1 MDKEKVKG
9 YDPSYTFVEF
19 AYEKTLNEF
28 IQ

>member
-1 MDKEKVKG
+1 MDREKAKI
-9 YDPSYTFVEF
+9 YDPSYTFVAF